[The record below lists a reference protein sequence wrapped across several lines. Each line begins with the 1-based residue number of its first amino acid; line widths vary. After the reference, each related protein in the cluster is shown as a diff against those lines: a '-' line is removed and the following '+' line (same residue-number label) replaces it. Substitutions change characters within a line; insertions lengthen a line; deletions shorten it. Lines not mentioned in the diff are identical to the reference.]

1 MVIIPNSSDCWVS
14 ISGFGSGARF
24 CQNHGTLEPLLLLG
38 CKARLL
44 LVFDMF
50 EGLPTIF
57 LGIAMDPNRR
67 TRIEGTPEPHIVRGL
82 AGPRGHPSLK
92 QLHCCFLTCL
102 ELFFCDGL

>member
-24 CQNHGTLEPLLLLG
+24 CQNHGTWEPLLLLG
-38 CKARLL
+38 CKVRLL

-57 LGIAMDPNRR
+57 LGIAMDP
-67 TRIEGTPEPHIVRGL
+67 TEEQGLKEPRNPIL
-82 AGPRGHPSLK
+82 
-92 QLHCCFLTCL
+92 
-102 ELFFCDGL
+102 